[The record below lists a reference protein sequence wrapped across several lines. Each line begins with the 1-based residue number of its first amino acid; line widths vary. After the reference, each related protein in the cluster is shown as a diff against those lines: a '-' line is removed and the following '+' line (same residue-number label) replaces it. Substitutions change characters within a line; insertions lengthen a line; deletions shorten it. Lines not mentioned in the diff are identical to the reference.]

1 MRVGYSID
9 SQCRSGLLNNAGIPR
24 KPSKVSPSS
33 GDDIPVALRD
43 TPQVRRR
50 NKLKPLLFIVGPLGL
65 GAISLIV
72 GMSIPISE
80 PQPKVEPSPEPT
92 ASVKPDE
99 ESQPEDLLGHFE
111 YEEAPA
117 SELQAITADNR
128 IKLRTAAAKKFQEML
143 AAAQRDGINL
153 AILSGFRSVE
163 EQQHLFFGIKAQRG
177 EVASKRAEVSAPPG
191 YSEHHT
197 GYAIDIGDANAPAT
211 NLSPSFEKTAAFKWL
226 EKQAPYYSFELS
238 FPKGNPQG
246 ISYEPWH
253 WRFVGDT
260 HSLETFYKAQSQA
273 KEQDAGSKEQEEPG
287 TSEGGQ
293 EAKGKR
299 QK

>member
-43 TPQVRRR
+43 TPEVRRR

-72 GMSIPISE
+72 GMSIPLSE
-80 PQPKVEPSPEPT
+80 PQPAVEASPEAT
-92 ASVKPDE
+92 ATVSEPDE
-99 ESQPEDLLGHFE
+99 ESQPDDLLGHFE

-128 IKLRTAAAKKFQEML
+128 IKLRAAAAKKFQEML
-143 AAAQRDGINL
+143 AAAQADGVNL
-153 AILSGFRSVE
+153 AIISGFRSVE
-163 EQQHLFFGIKAQRG
+163 QQHHLFFGIKAQRG

-238 FPKGNPQG
+238 FPKDNPQG

-260 HSLETFYKAQSQA
+260 HSLETFYKAQEFTRTQSKPA
-273 KEQDAGSKEQEEPG
+273 IETEEPAKEQEE
-287 TSEGGQ
+287 
-293 EAKGKR
+293 
-299 QK
+299 

>member
-1 MRVGYSID
+1 M
-9 SQCRSGLLNNAGIPR
+9 NNAGLPR
-24 KPSKVSPSS
+24 KPAKVSQSP

-43 TPQVRRR
+43 APEVRRR
-50 NKLKPLLFIVGPLGL
+50 NKFKPLLLIAGPLGL

-72 GMSIPISE
+72 GMSIPLSE
-80 PQPKVEPSPEPT
+80 SQPTVEASPEPT
-92 ASVKPDE
+92 ATVTEE
-99 ESQPEDLLGHFE
+99 ESQPDDLLGHFE

-128 IKLRTAAAKKFQEML
+128 IKLRTTAAKKFQEML
-143 AAAQRDGINL
+143 AAAQGDGVNL
-153 AILSGFRSVE
+153 AIISGFRSVE
-163 EQQHLFFGIKAQRG
+163 QQHHLFFGIKAQRG

-197 GYAIDIGDANAPAT
+197 GYAIDLGDANAPAT

-226 EKQAPYYSFELS
+226 EKKAPYYSFELS
-238 FPKGNPQG
+238 FPKDNPQG

-260 HSLETFYKAQSQA
+260 HSLETFYKAQEFTRTQSKPAIETEESA
-273 KEQDAGSKEQEEPG
+273 KEQEK
-287 TSEGGQ
+287 
-293 EAKGKR
+293 
-299 QK
+299 

>member
-1 MRVGYSID
+1 M
-9 SQCRSGLLNNAGIPR
+9 NNAGLPR
-24 KPSKVSPSS
+24 KPAKVSQSP

-43 TPQVRRR
+43 APEVRRR
-50 NKLKPLLFIVGPLGL
+50 NKFKPLLLIAGPLGL

-72 GMSIPISE
+72 GMSIPLSE
-80 PQPKVEPSPEPT
+80 SQPTVEASPEPT
-92 ASVKPDE
+92 ATVTEE
-99 ESQPEDLLGHFE
+99 ESQPDDLLGHFE

-128 IKLRTAAAKKFQEML
+128 IKLRTTAAKKFQEML
-143 AAAQRDGINL
+143 AAAQGDGVNL
-153 AILSGFRSVE
+153 AIISGFRSVE
-163 EQQHLFFGIKAQRG
+163 QQHHLFFGIKAQRG

-197 GYAIDIGDANAPAT
+197 GYAIDLGDANAPAT

-226 EKQAPYYSFELS
+226 EKKAPYYSFELS
-238 FPKGNPQG
+238 FPKDNPQG

-260 HSLETFYKAQSQA
+260 HSLETFYKAQEFTRTQSKPA
-273 KEQDAGSKEQEEPG
+273 IETEEPAKEQEE
-287 TSEGGQ
+287 
-293 EAKGKR
+293 
-299 QK
+299 